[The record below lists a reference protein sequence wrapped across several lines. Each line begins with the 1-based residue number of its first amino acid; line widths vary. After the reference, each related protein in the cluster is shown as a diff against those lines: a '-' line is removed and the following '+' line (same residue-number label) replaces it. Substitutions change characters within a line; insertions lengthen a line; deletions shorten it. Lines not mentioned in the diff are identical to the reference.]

1 MDTQNAQQYFEC
13 AVCGASAKG
22 FHFGA
27 FTCEGCKSF
36 FGRASLRKERALFC
50 RLGGACNVQGEN
62 RTACKACRYE
72 KCLRVGMSPMN
83 SRFGRRS
90 KYFKVSAA
98 LSFPRAGITKLEHT
112 VENATK
118 IESKSRKASHANV
131 DDRSLTTIG
140 PNLSSNLEL
149 GLGFVYPGSHTS
161 CSSIFPPLFTYQ
173 HQLQLYFA
181 RLLLSSISISSISSI
196 SPFSQFETLS

>member
-1 MDTQNAQQYFEC
+1 METASNQACFEC

-36 FGRASLRKERALFC
+36 FGRTSLRKERPLMC
-50 RLGGACNVQGEN
+50 RAGGSCDVQGEN

-72 KCLRVGMSPMN
+72 KCLRAGMSPMN

-98 LSFPRAGITKLEHT
+98 LSVSRFSSQRDDQPLTPSSCPSTSDAPST
-112 VENATK
+112 VLSPPSALLP
-118 IESKSRKASHANV
+118 HQ
-131 DDRSLTTIG
+131 SL
-140 PNLSSNLEL
+140 
-149 GLGFVYPGSHTS
+149 
-161 CSSIFPPLFTYQ
+161 SSIFPPAPVYQ
-173 HQLQLYFA
+173 MLVYRNLLQHIFA
-181 RLLLSSISISSISSI
+181 LPKL
-196 SPFSQFETLS
+196 P